1 MPYAPT
7 PEVSLHYEVMGS
19 GPPLCLIA
27 GYSQSGAAWPRQ
39 FILRLAQRYQTII
52 FDNRG
57 TGRSGKPKTGYEFGH
72 QARDVVGLLDHLRI
86 PKVHLLG
93 FSMGG
98 AIAQE
103 VVVRH
108 AERVDRLVLFGTF
121 CGGVWA
127 EQASW
132 SVLRRLFVTEGL
144 SPEQA
149 ARQAWPVT
157 YSPDYLAANTD
168 IVEQQTRRELEYPTP
183 AFVTHR
189 QMQALRH
196 FDCYHDLPQIRAAT
210 LVATGADDLLVKPR
224 NSAILASRIPNVQ
237 LELLADLGHRAIW
250 EAPEEMAALIG
261 DFLSRSSAAIAP
273 ARAYGTQ
280 GSEVWAR

>member
-1 MPYAPT
+1 MPYART
-7 PEVSLHYEVMGS
+7 PEVSLYYEAIGD
-19 GPPLCLIA
+19 GPPLCLIS
-27 GYSQSGAAWPRQ
+27 GYRQSSAAWPRQ
-39 FILRLAQRYQTII
+39 FVARLASQYQTLI

-57 TGRSGKPKTGYEFGH
+57 TGRSDKPQGGYEFGH
-72 QARDVVGLLDHLRI
+72 QARDVVGLLNHLGI
-86 PKVHLLG
+86 PMAHVLG

-103 VVVRH
+103 VAIRH

-121 CGGVWA
+121 CGGLLA
-127 EQASW
+127 EPAPW

-157 YSPDYLAANTD
+157 YSPGYLAANADAT
-168 IVEQQTRRELEYPTP
+168 EQQMHRELEYPTP
-183 AFVTHR
+183 AFVTQQ
-189 QMQALRH
+189 QMHALRR
-196 FDCYHDLPQIRAAT
+196 FDRYRDLPRIRAAT

-224 NSAILASRIPNVQ
+224 NSVILASCIPNAR

-250 EAPEEMAALIG
+250 EAPEEMAELIG
-261 DFLSRSSAAIAP
+261 DFLSRPRAEAAQ
-273 ARAYGTQ
+273 ARVKQ
-280 GSEVWAR
+280 LV